1 MRKVH
6 SLHIVLVEPEI
17 PGNTGNI
24 ARLCAATGI
33 DLHLVKPLG
42 FSTDDKYLKRAGLD
56 YWHLVNVHY
65 HENFEEVAAMY
76 HGHPFYFLSTKA
88 PRAYTEVAYER
99 DALLVFGKETAGL
112 PEAFRLA
119 HYDRCIRLPMVSPA
133 RSLNLSNSV
142 AVLTYEALRQQ
153 GFPGLLHCG
162 EMAD

>member
-1 MRKVH
+1 MN
-6 SLHIVLVEPEI
+6 IVLYEPEM
-17 PGNTGNI
+17 PANTGNI
-24 ARLCAATGI
+24 GRTCVATNTK
-33 DLHLVKPLG
+33 LHLIEPLG
-42 FSTDDKYLKRAGLD
+42 FKLSEKHLVRAGLD
-56 YWHLVNVHY
+56 YWHLVDVRDY
-65 HENFEEVAAMY
+65 ENLDDFFSKNDVKTMRL
-76 HGHPFYFLSTKA
+76 FSTKA
-88 PRAYTEVAYER
+88 PKRYDEADYPDGCY
-99 DALLVFGKETAGL
+99 LFFGKETAGL